1 MKILVK
7 PVILLIALTTI
18 VSFSGC
24 LRPITPGNASSET
37 VSVAPVLTD
46 VPETT
51 DPITETSENV
61 ATEPVTTDETEP
73 AVTTEEIEEQPI
85 IAGDWMWR
93 EGYGMFDEGYHVPLE
108 IYSNVYSPSSIAD
121 LYIIYSIY
129 DQQDLPSN
137 EQQYAREQKE
147 NNPEIRNLPNL
158 YLIIKHLDVDKS
170 EFIKWNNYNK
180 KLNEEEG
187 CDQATYTDD
196 QIEYLFGDYG
206 IDETIEHLKAPW
218 AYYYRGRLYT
228 IFNIFQIENEKLIA
242 EMYSKGNLE
251 EYIQNMKEL
260 LNGDIVKYFPEGTYE
275 IGDEER
281 VILNMISDFE
291 TLPLKEFQSKHALE
305 YGIGF
310 DWENYVP
317 EELRP

>member
-1 MKILVK
+1 MKSLK
-7 PVILLIALTTI
+7 LLFCLTLIIATA

-51 DPITETSENV
+51 APITETSENV

-73 AVTTEEIEEQPI
+73 SVTTEEIEEQPI
-85 IAGDWMWR
+85 TAGDWMWR
-93 EGYGMFDEGYHVPLE
+93 EGYGMYDEGYHIPFG
-108 IYSNVYSPSSIAD
+108 IYENVYYESS
-121 LYIIYSIY
+121 YIIGEMYGRNVPWET
-129 DQQDLPSN
+129 QQQLW
-137 EQQYAREQKE
+137 EQMKE
-147 NNPEIRNLPNL
+147 NPGIRNLSYV
-158 YLIIKHLDVDKS
+158 YLSLKKLNAEKT
-170 EFIKWNNYNK
+170 EFIKWNDYCK
-180 KLNEEEG
+180 KMALENET
-187 CDQATYTDD
+187 DYYIYTDD

-251 EYIQNMKEL
+251 EYIQNMKKL
-260 LNGDIVKYFPEGTYE
+260 LNGDVANYLEGAYE
-275 IGDEER
+275 VGDEER

-291 TLPLKEFQSKHALE
+291 TLPLKEFQSKHRLE